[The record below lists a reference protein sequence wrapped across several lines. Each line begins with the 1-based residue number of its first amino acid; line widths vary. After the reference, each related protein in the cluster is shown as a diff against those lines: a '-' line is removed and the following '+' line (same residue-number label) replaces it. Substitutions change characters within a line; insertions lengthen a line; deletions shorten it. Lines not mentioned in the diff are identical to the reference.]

1 MTLESYFRQ
10 HPKVAVAVSG
20 GTDSA
25 WLLYAA
31 KHYAK
36 KVEAWYFRTPFQF
49 SQEQKDAVE
58 LCRQLDIKLHVIE
71 EDILKCPQVVVND
84 ELRCY
89 YCKKRMFERL
99 KETCAK
105 EGFDDIIEGT
115 NASDSPEGRPGYRA
129 LQELGILSPLR
140 ECGLTKDQI
149 RLLSAR
155 AGLFTASKPSNSCLA
170 TRIPTG
176 IEITRSKL
184 QKVAACEQA
193 MRNFGFSDFRVRIMG
208 ELGNEIARIEAPEDQ
223 IGRIAEKHCQI
234 CSAFAGCVKQVV
246 LDLTPRKGAD

>member
-10 HPKVAVAVSG
+10 HPKAAVAFSG

-36 KVEAWYFRTPFQF
+36 EVEAWYFCTPFQF
-49 SQEQKDAVE
+49 SQEQKDASE
-58 LCRQLDIKLHVIE
+58 LCRQLGVKLHVIE
-71 EDILKCPQVVVND
+71 EDILQCPQVVEND
-84 ELRCY
+84 EQRCY
-89 YCKKRMFERL
+89 YCKRRMFERL
-99 KETCAK
+99 KEVCAEK
-105 EGFDDIIEGT
+105 GFYEVMEGT
-115 NASDSPEGRPGYRA
+115 NASDRPEGRPGYRA
-129 LQELGILSPLR
+129 LKELGILSPLR

-176 IEITRSKL
+176 IRITRSKL

-193 MRNFGFSDFRVRIMG
+193 MRNLGFSNFRVRIIG
-208 ELGNEIARIEAPEDQ
+208 ESGNETAKIEAPEDQ
-223 IGRIAEKHCQI
+223 IGRIADRHRQI

-246 LDLTPRKGAD
+246 LELNPRKGAD